1 MEIPQEGNQKNLLML
16 PFNRIDET
24 LSKEISPEI
33 IEAESKYLLNDN
45 DKWYLHSSRRY
56 LYI

>member
-45 DKWYLHSSRRY
+45 DK
-56 LYI
+56 